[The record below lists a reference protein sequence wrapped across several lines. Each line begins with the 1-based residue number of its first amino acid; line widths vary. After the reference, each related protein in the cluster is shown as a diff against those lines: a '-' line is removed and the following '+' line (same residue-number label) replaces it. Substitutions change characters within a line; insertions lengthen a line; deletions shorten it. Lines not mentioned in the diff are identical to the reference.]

1 MSLSLE
7 RIQVCSRVH
16 PATRIPFSVFSLHV
30 LHESEPIIR
39 NASRVSDGSALNR
52 WCCTKR
58 IDDFLEMN
66 NQVCGLNLSHP
77 LISYNGKSVKAAL
90 KVKGC

>member
-1 MSLSLE
+1 MTLSLE
-7 RIQVCSRVH
+7 RIEVYSRVH

-39 NASRVSDGSALNR
+39 NASRVSDGAALNR

-66 NQVCGLNLSHP
+66 NQVFGLILSHP
-77 LISYNGKSVKAAL
+77 VICYNGTSR
-90 KVKGC
+90 